1 MTCETLI
8 NKYEVLH
15 ERELGIK
22 CNSFLPR
29 RYGDISPVQNKL
41 VQHKAG

>member
-1 MTCETLI
+1 MWMACETLI

-22 CNSFLPR
+22 YVEEIQQDATVC
-29 RYGDISPVQNKL
+29 
-41 VQHKAG
+41 